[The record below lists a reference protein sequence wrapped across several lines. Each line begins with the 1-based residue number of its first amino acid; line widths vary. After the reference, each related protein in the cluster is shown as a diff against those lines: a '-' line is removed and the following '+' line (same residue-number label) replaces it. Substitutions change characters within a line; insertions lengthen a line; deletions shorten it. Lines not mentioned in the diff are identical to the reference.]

1 MEVDNMPSN
10 LFYSDSYCVFTFAA
24 TAHALKAE
32 KVLKNLEAD
41 FLVIP
46 TLREISTS
54 CGLSVKLS
62 PDNLDRY
69 FSDLINNRVVV
80 EGIYQVEKEGK
91 KNRVKKLELS

>member
-1 MEVDNMPSN
+1 MTTELFHSDN
-10 LFYSDSYCVFTFAA
+10 YCVFTFAA

-32 KVLKNLEAD
+32 KVLKNIEAD

-62 PDNLDRY
+62 PDNLNRY
-69 FSDLINNRVVV
+69 FQDLVENRVVV
-80 EGIYQVEKEGK
+80 DGIYQIAREGK
-91 KNRVKKLELS
+91 KNHVTKLDLS

>member
-1 MEVDNMPSN
+1 LATELFHSDN
-10 LFYSDSYCVFTFAA
+10 YCVFTFAA

-32 KVLKNLEAD
+32 KVLKNRNAD

-62 PDNLDRY
+62 PDNLNRY
-69 FSDLINNRVVV
+69 FQDLVENRVAV
-80 EGIYQVEKEGK
+80 EGVYRIAKEGK
-91 KNRVKKLELS
+91 KNLVTKIDLS

>member
-1 MEVDNMPSN
+1 MATD
-10 LFYSDSYCVFTFAA
+10 LFYIDDYYVFTFAA

-32 KVLKNLEAD
+32 KVLKNMNAD

-62 PDNLDRY
+62 PVNLNLY
-69 FSDLINNRVVV
+69 KESLLENQVNI
-80 EGIYQVEKEGK
+80 EGIYHVRKEGK
-91 KNRVKKLELS
+91 KNHITKIDLE

>member
-1 MEVDNMPSN
+1 MVSD
-10 LFYSDSYCVFTFAA
+10 LFYSDNYCVFTFAA

-32 KVLKNLEAD
+32 KVLKNQKAD

-69 FSDLINNRVVV
+69 FTDLINNRVVV
-80 EGIYQVEKEGK
+80 EGIYQVAKEGK
-91 KNRVKKLELS
+91 KNRIKKLELS

>member
-1 MEVDNMPSN
+1 MGTELFHSN
-10 LFYSDSYCVFTFAA
+10 NYCVFTFAA

-41 FLVIP
+41 FLIIP

-62 PDNLDRY
+62 PNNLDRY
-69 FSDLINNRVVV
+69 FNDLVENRVTV
-80 EGIYQVEKEGK
+80 EGVYQVEKEGK
-91 KNRVKKLELS
+91 KNRIKKLELS

>member
-1 MEVDNMPSN
+1 MVSD
-10 LFYSDSYCVFTFAA
+10 LFCSDSYCVFTFAA

-32 KVLKNLEAD
+32 KVLKNQKAE

-69 FSDLINNRVVV
+69 FTDLVNNRVVV

-91 KNRVKKLELS
+91 KNRIKKLELS

>member
-1 MEVDNMPSN
+1 MVSD

-32 KVLKNLEAD
+32 KVLKNQKAD

-69 FSDLINNRVVV
+69 FTDLINNRVAV

-91 KNRVKKLELS
+91 KNRIKKLELS

>member
-1 MEVDNMPSN
+1 MGTELFQSN
-10 LFYSDSYCVFTFAA
+10 NYCVFTFAA

-62 PDNLDRY
+62 PENLNRY
-69 FSDLINNRVVV
+69 FNNLAENRVTVV
-80 EGIYQVEKEGK
+80 GVYQVEKEGK
-91 KNRVKKLELS
+91 KNRIKKLDLS

>member
-1 MEVDNMPSN
+1 MVSD
-10 LFYSDSYCVFTFAA
+10 LFYSDNYCVFTFAA

-32 KVLKNLEAD
+32 KVLKNQKAD

-62 PDNLDRY
+62 PDNLDLY
-69 FSDLINNRVVV
+69 FTDLINNRVAV
-80 EGIYQVEKEGK
+80 EGIYQVAKEGK
-91 KNRVKKLELS
+91 KNRIKKLELS

>member
-1 MEVDNMPSN
+1 MMTQLFNCDN
-10 LFYSDSYCVFTFAA
+10 YCVLTFSA

-32 KVLKNLEAD
+32 KVLNKLNAD

-62 PDNLDRY
+62 PDNLKNY
-69 FSDLINNRVVV
+69 IENLINNHVNI
-80 EGIYQVEKEGK
+80 EGIYQVTK
-91 KNRVKKLELS
+91 KDKKILITKINLS

>member
-1 MEVDNMPSN
+1 MPSN

-24 TAHALKAE
+24 TSHALKAE

>member
-1 MEVDNMPSN
+1 MPSN

-54 CGLSVKLS
+54 CGLSVKFS